1 MPFSLEQGISI
12 ITVFFQGII
21 SFFSPCTLPLIPL
34 YISYLAGGSKYTDS
48 DGKIIYP
55 RKKIFI
61 NTICFVLGISFTFFL
76 LGFSFSMLGQFFNK
90 YKYVFMIISGL
101 IMIIFGLYQFGIFKR
116 RNIIE
121 SEHRLPFNIGKF
133 AMNPLTAFVLGFT
146 FSFAWTPCIG
156 PVLSSVLLMVSASD
170 SKLIGFLLIGV
181 YTLGFIIP
189 FLLVGLFTGT
199 VLDLF
204 KRHQNIV
211 KYTVKIGAV
220 LLILMGIM
228 TITGFMNGINSY
240 IASVTNTSSSEKQ
253 TENNNSAE
261 NNITYQ
267 TPNPEITPAPTKKP
281 KKNTS
286 LAPDFEL
293 TDQYGQ
299 THKLSDYK
307 GKIVF
312 INFWATWCGYCKEE
326 MPDIEKLYHEYG
338 ENSQDVIILG
348 AANPRSE
355 KYPNNSDVSQEEI
368 QEFLDEYNLTFP
380 VLMDKTGDVFKSY
393 SIMSLPTTF
402 IINRDGSVFGY
413 IPGAMSADNMK
424 DAISK
429 AMQ

>member
-1 MPFSLEQGISI
+1 
-12 ITVFFQGII
+12 
-21 SFFSPCTLPLIPL
+21 
-34 YISYLAGGSKYTDS
+34 
-48 DGKIIYP
+48 
-55 RKKIFI
+55 
-61 NTICFVLGISFTFFL
+61 
-76 LGFSFSMLGQFFNK
+76 
-90 YKYVFMIISGL
+90 
-101 IMIIFGLYQFGIFKR
+101 MIIFGLYQFGIFKR

-293 TDQYGQ
+293 TDA
-299 THKLSDYK
+299 
-307 GKIVF
+307 I
-312 INFWATWCGYCKEE
+312 WA
-326 MPDIEKLYHEYG
+326 
-338 ENSQDVIILG
+338 NSQTVRL
-348 AANPRSE
+348 
-355 KYPNNSDVSQEEI
+355 
-368 QEFLDEYNLTFP
+368 
-380 VLMDKTGDVFKSY
+380 
-393 SIMSLPTTF
+393 
-402 IINRDGSVFGY
+402 
-413 IPGAMSADNMK
+413 
-424 DAISK
+424 
-429 AMQ
+429 